1 MPSGITKLIYA
12 IILMILSLLFGS
24 LGFHLIEG
32 YSWTDSF
39 FMAVITIS
47 TVGYGTVKP
56 LEPLGKIFVSL
67 YIILNLVIFAYVI
80 SVITSYLFE
89 GGLQNIFRK
98 YKIDREVNK
107 MKNHVIVCGYGRN
120 GSKACEELNLSG
132 KEFVVIENDENIINS
147 LPDDG
152 SIHLIVGDATDDEIL
167 KLARIEYASFIITT
181 LPRDT
186 DNVFITLT
194 ARELNP
200 DIVILARASD
210 LRSERKL
217 VRAGAHKVIMPDAL
231 GGLHM
236 AHLITKP
243 YVIEFLDLLN
253 GVTQEEMHLE
263 EIKYEDLKSD
273 FHNQTIGELD
283 VRGKS
288 GVTIIGVKRGEKGFT
303 FNPGPDTII
312 NEDTILIVLGNNRQ
326 LENFGSLYLIHK
338 LLTKH

>member
-1 MPSGITKLIYA
+1 MPSGIRKLISA
-12 IILMILSLLFGS
+12 VILMILSLLFGS
-24 LGFHLIEG
+24 MGFHVIEG

-67 YIILNLVIFAYVI
+67 YIILNLIIFAYVI

-89 GGLQNIFRK
+89 GGLRNIFRK
-98 YKIDREVNK
+98 FMIDREVNK

-120 GSKACEELNLSG
+120 GSKTCEELYLSG
-132 KEFVVIENDENIINS
+132 REFVVIENDENIINT

-152 SIHLIVGDATDDEIL
+152 SIHVIVGDATDDEIL
-167 KLARIEYASFIITT
+167 KLARIEYASYIVTT
-181 LPRDT
+181 LPKDT

-194 ARELNP
+194 SREFNP
-200 DIVILARASD
+200 DIKILARASD

-217 VRAGAHKVIMPDAL
+217 IRAGAHKVIMPDAL

-243 YVIEFLDLLN
+243 YVIEFLDLMN
-253 GVTQEEMHLE
+253 GVTPDDLHLE
-263 EIKYEDLKSD
+263 EIKFDDLKNEFQNYTISD
-273 FHNQTIGELD
+273 LD
-283 VRGKS
+283 IRGKS

-312 NEDTILIVLGNNRQ
+312 NADTILIVLGNDRQ
-326 LENFGSLYLIHK
+326 IENFSDIFLNHKILIK
-338 LLTKH
+338 R

>member
-1 MPSGITKLIYA
+1 MPSGITKLIFA

-24 LGFHLIEG
+24 LGFHVIEG

-89 GGLQNIFRK
+89 GGLRNIFRK
-98 YKIDREVNK
+98 FMIDREVKK

-132 KEFVVIENDENIINS
+132 KEFVVIENDEYIINS

-167 KLARIEYASFIITT
+167 KLARIEYASYIITT

-194 ARELNP
+194 SRELNP
-200 DIVILARASD
+200 DIQILARASD
-210 LRSERKL
+210 TRSERKL
-217 VRAGAHKVIMPDAL
+217 LRAGAHKVIMPDAL

-253 GVTQEEMHLE
+253 GVTEKDLHLE
-263 EIKYEDLKSD
+263 EIKYTDLKSNFQNLSISD
-273 FHNQTIGELD
+273 LD

-288 GVTIIGVKRGEKGFT
+288 GVTIIGVKRGDKGFT

-312 NEDTILIVLGNNRQ
+312 DQDTILIVLGNDRQ
-326 LENFGSLYLIHK
+326 IEDFSDLYLNHK
-338 LLTKH
+338 ILIKH

>member
-1 MPSGITKLIYA
+1 
-12 IILMILSLLFGS
+12 
-24 LGFHLIEG
+24 
-32 YSWTDSF
+32 
-39 FMAVITIS
+39 MAVITIS

-67 YIILNLVIFAYVI
+67 YIIMNLIIFAYVI

-89 GGLQNIFRK
+89 GGLRNIFRK
-98 YKIDREVNK
+98 FKIDRVVNK

-132 KEFVVIENDENIINS
+132 KEFVVIENDEDIINT

-152 SIHLIVGDATDDEIL
+152 SIHLIVGDATDEEIL
-167 KLARIEYASFIITT
+167 KLARIEYASYIITT
-181 LPRDT
+181 LPRDS

-200 DIVILARASD
+200 DVVILARASD

-217 VRAGAHKVIMPDAL
+217 LRAGAHKVIMPDAI

-263 EIKYEDLKSD
+263 EIKYGDLKSN
-273 FHNQTIGELD
+273 FRNKTISELD
-283 VRGKS
+283 VRGQS

-312 NEDTILIVLGNNRQ
+312 NEETILIVLGNDRQ
-326 LENFGSLYLIHK
+326 IENFGSLYLTNNIF
-338 LLTKH
+338 TKH